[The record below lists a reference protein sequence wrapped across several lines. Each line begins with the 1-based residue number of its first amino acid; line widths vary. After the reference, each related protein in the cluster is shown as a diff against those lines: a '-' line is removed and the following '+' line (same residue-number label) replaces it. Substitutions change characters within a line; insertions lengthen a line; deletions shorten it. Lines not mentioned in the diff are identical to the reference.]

1 MIRKNMDDQK
11 PAFHEDSVQS
21 LLQELRERVMGEGLD
36 TYGEYKD
43 LVQELLQER
52 LSEGAFDINEDLSTI
67 ESDLEA
73 RWPEI
78 EATLNR

>member
-1 MIRKNMDDQK
+1 MDDQK